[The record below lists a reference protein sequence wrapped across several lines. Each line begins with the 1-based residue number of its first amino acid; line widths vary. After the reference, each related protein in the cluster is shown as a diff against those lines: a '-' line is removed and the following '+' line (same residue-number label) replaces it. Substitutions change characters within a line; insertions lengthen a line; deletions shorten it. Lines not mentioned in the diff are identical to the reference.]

1 MKYLAYALG
10 TLILGVVLVIG
21 WAWQTVVWY
30 PPVVDVATSCDQ
42 PVAPWPDR
50 GAATQSPVRKSD
62 NLPIEAELLSSGSR
76 LIESSRD
83 SSPPNNSKLK
93 VMSFNVQYMAGKN
106 YVFFYDVEGG
116 PDNQPSKV
124 DTELT
129 LDRVAEI
136 IEDENPDVLMLQE
149 INDEHDSRTYF
160 VDQVAALQQRLGSQA
175 YPCHTSAHYWQAG
188 LVLHPNVLGAVSM
201 KLVTLSRYPMTQARR
216 HQLPLM
222 DHDPLTT
229 RFYFQRAVLES
240 WMATESGKP
249 VALLNTHFDAWGE
262 GSGLMQSQVATTSA
276 VIDSLERQQIPW
288 ILGGDF
294 NLLPDDGNRQ
304 WTLLTEAHGQGFDEQ
319 TALAAL
325 SDRYRQ
331 IPSLMDLTGSHPE
344 QWYTH
349 FPNDPSV
356 SGPDRTLDYLF
367 YSDQWQLNDAYIRQS
382 DTLDVSDHLP
392 VIGVFELSEQAPE

>member
-1 MKYLAYALG
+1 MKYLAYALSVVA
-10 TLILGVVLVIG
+10 LCAVLVIG
-21 WAWQTVVWY
+21 WAWQTVIWY
-30 PPVVDVATSCDQ
+30 PPVVDVIPSCDY
-42 PVAPWPDR
+42 PVAPWPDG
-50 GAATQSPVRKSD
+50 GAADLLQTRKSD
-62 NLPIEAELLSSGSR
+62 EPAIDVDGNSR
-76 LIESSRD
+76 RGH
-83 SSPPNNSKLK
+83 PLK

-116 PDNQPSKV
+116 PDNKPGQA

-136 IEDENPDVLMLQE
+136 VADENPDVLMLQE

-160 VDQVAALQQRLGSQA
+160 VDQVAALQQRLGELA
-175 YPCHTSAHYWQAG
+175 FPCQVGAHYWQAG

-201 KLVTLSRYPMTQARR
+201 KLVTLSRYSLTQARR

-240 WMATESGKP
+240 WLATDSGEP
-249 VALLNTHFDAWGE
+249 IALLNTHFDAWGE
-262 GSGLMQSQVATTSA
+262 GSGLMQRQVETTLS

-288 ILGGDF
+288 VLGGDL

-304 WTLLTEAHGQGFDEQ
+304 WDRLTKEHGQGFDEQ
-319 TALAAL
+319 TALAAM
-325 SDRYRQ
+325 SGRFRQ
-331 IPSLMDLTGSHPE
+331 IPSLEVLTGPNPE
-344 QWYTH
+344 KGYTH

-356 SGPDRTLDYLF
+356 TGPDRTLDYLF
-367 YSDQWQLNDAYIRQS
+367 YSGQWRLCNAYVRQQ

-392 VIGVFELSEQAPE
+392 VVGVFELSDQASE